1 MRSEIVTRHFLRHRV
16 LYTTSSSLAF
26 MPLLQLV
33 GSGVP
38 VMTVYGEKDTIT
50 PLHQGELLEEL
61 VGIPVMRLPGAG
73 HVSYDYNGGKDFTK
87 VITKIIVIKI
97 NNNVIACISN

>member
-1 MRSEIVTRHFLRHRV
+1 
-16 LYTTSSSLAF
+16 

-38 VMTVYGEKDTIT
+38 VVTAYGDKDSIT

-61 VGIPVMRLPGAG
+61 VGIPVIRLQGAG
-73 HVSYDYNGGKDFTK
+73 HVSYDYNGGKDFAQ
-87 VITKIIVIKI
+87 VRQIKI
-97 NNNVIACISN
+97 SLFNLCLPINNSVMIHVLIIGYHIS